1 MKKANP
7 PFYANNRGQTANAML
22 FTPPVLCKLLQQNPP
37 FYATNPPFY
46 ATNHRGNE
54 RTKH

>member
-1 MKKANP
+1 MKMGNP
-7 PFYANNRGQTANAML
+7 PFYATNRGQTVDTT
-22 FTPPVLCKLLQQNPP
+22 FFIPPVLCKLLRQNPP

-54 RTKH
+54 KTTF